1 MNEKPMSW
9 DAFPKHLRPSK
20 PPENKPHTFSMTE
33 EEYREGDEGGLGYC
47 VACGVDAT
55 PVEPDAEKYKCEACG
70 QHQVYGL
77 DNLLIMG
84 HIDITE

>member
-1 MNEKPMSW
+1 MTEMNW
-9 DAFPKHLRPSK
+9 DNFPEHLRPSK
-20 PPENKPHTFSMTE
+20 PPENKPHTFVLTE
-33 EEYREGDEGGLGYC
+33 EEFREGNEGGLGYC
-47 VACGVDAT
+47 VACGEEREDYT
-55 PVEPDAEKYKCEACG
+55 DPDAERCKCESCG